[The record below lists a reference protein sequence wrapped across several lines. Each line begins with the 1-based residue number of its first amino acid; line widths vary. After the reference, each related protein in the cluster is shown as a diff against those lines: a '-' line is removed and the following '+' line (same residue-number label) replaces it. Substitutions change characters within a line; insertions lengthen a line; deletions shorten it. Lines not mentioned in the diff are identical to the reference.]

1 MSKGENAM
9 INRRNFVAVC
19 AVLACVLGSPALFA
33 ADKPPIKIGVSVPL
47 SGFQTPNGTM
57 YRIGITMAVEDVNK
71 AGGVNGSPVQLV
83 IDDDQS
89 LADQAVLLFR
99 RHVADGVVASLGP
112 ISGTTWESVAP
123 LANSMKAPVLNYTAL
138 KPGISQKPYALR
150 LHPPDDL
157 MVPEG
162 VAEFVKKFPNV
173 RKIAIGGDLKEASGA
188 SGIKE
193 FQKAAAAHG
202 LQILDT
208 VGFDTRTTDFS
219 PTAIKIRGL
228 APDAIFVSAFPP
240 NVLALLKEL
249 DTQGFQAP
257 VLVNALIWPGNFPQ
271 VVTAGAQNI
280 HTIGFNTNESA
291 PGIKGH
297 DEFVA
302 RYAKLSDE
310 TKILA
315 KPANS
320 ANASLAYDAAMMLMG
335 RMQEKKIDGTTDVQ
349 TARDEIATALNALK
363 SWHGLNDIT
372 MKDSGD
378 GYIRS
383 HLLDMDV
390 AGKTWKY
397 SLPSSTR

>member
-1 MSKGENAM
+1 M
-9 INRRNFVAVC
+9 INRRNFAAGC
-19 AVLACVLGSPALFA
+19 AVLTCMLGSSALFA

-57 YRIGITMAVEDVNK
+57 YRLGITMAVEDVNK
-71 AGGVNGSPVQLV
+71 AGGVNGSPIQLV
-83 IDDDQS
+83 IDDDQGR
-89 LADQAVLLFR
+89 ADQAVLLFR

-123 LANSMKAPVLNYTAL
+123 LANSEKAPVLNYTAL

-150 LHPPDDL
+150 LHPPDDM

-173 RKIAIGGDLKEASGA
+173 KKIAVAGDLKEASGA

-193 FQKAAAAHG
+193 FQKAAAVHG

-228 APDAIFVSAFPP
+228 APDAIFLSAFPP

-249 DTQGFQAP
+249 DTQGLQAP

-271 VVTAGAQNI
+271 VVTAGTRNV
-280 HTIGFNTNESA
+280 HTIGFNTNEPA
-291 PGIKGH
+291 PAIKGH
-297 DEFVA
+297 DDFVA
-302 RYAKLSDE
+302 RYTTLSGE
-310 TKILA
+310 TTSLA
-315 KPANS
+315 KPANA
-320 ANASLAYDAAMMLMG
+320 ANASLAYDAAMMLIGIMKD
-335 RMQEKKIDGTTDVQ
+335 KKIDGTTDIQ
-349 TARDEIATALNALK
+349 TARAEITSALNALK
-363 SWHGLNDIT
+363 SWQGLNNIT
-372 MKDSGD
+372 MNDSG
-378 GYIRS
+378 RR
-383 HLLDMDV
+383 L
-390 AGKTWKY
+390 Y
-397 SLPSSTR
+397 SLASARDRRCQ

>member
-1 MSKGENAM
+1 M
-9 INRRNFVAVC
+9 INRRNFAAVC
-19 AVLACVLGSPALFA
+19 AALACVLGSPALFA

-99 RHVADGVVASLGP
+99 RHVADGVVA
-112 ISGTTWESVAP
+112 
-123 LANSMKAPVLNYTAL
+123 
-138 KPGISQKPYALR
+138 
-150 LHPPDDL
+150 
-157 MVPEG
+157 
-162 VAEFVKKFPNV
+162 EFVKKFPKV
-173 RKIAIGGDLKEASGA
+173 KKIAIGGDLKEASGA

-335 RMQEKKIDGTTDVQ
+335 IMQEKKIDGTTDVQ

-383 HLLDMDV
+383 HLLEMDV

-397 SLPSSTR
+397 SLPSSAR

>member
-1 MSKGENAM
+1 M
-9 INRRNFVAVC
+9 INRRNFTAGC
-19 AVLACVLGSPALFA
+19 AVLTCLLGSSTLLA

-57 YRIGITMAVEDVNK
+57 YRIAITMAVEDVNK
-71 AGGVNGSPVQLV
+71 TGGVNGSPIELV
-83 IDDDQS
+83 IDDDQGR
-89 LADQAVLLFR
+89 ADQAVLLFR

-123 LANSMKAPVLNYTAL
+123 LANETKAPVLNYTAL

-173 RKIAIGGDLKEASGA
+173 KKIAVAGDLKEASGA

-193 FQKAAAAHG
+193 FLKAAAAHG

-271 VVTAGAQNI
+271 VVSAGAQNV
-280 HTIGFNTNESA
+280 HTIGFDTNEPA
-291 PGIKGH
+291 PAIKGH

-302 RYAKLSDE
+302 RYAKLSSE
-310 TKILA
+310 AQSLA
-315 KPANS
+315 RPANA

-335 RMQEKKIDGTTDVQ
+335 IMKDKKIDGTTDIQ
-349 TARDEIATALNALK
+349 TGRTEIMVALNALK
-363 SWHGLNDIT
+363 VWHGLNDIT
-372 MKDSGD
+372 MKDLGD

-383 HLLDMDV
+383 HLLEMDV
-390 AGKTWKY
+390 ANKAWKY
-397 SLPSSTR
+397 SLPPNQR

>member
-1 MSKGENAM
+1 M
-9 INRRNFVAVC
+9 INRRKFSTGC
-19 AVLACVLGSPALFA
+19 ALLMCVLGSSALFA

-57 YRIGITMAVEDVNK
+57 YRIGITMAAEDVNK
-71 AGGVNGSPVQLV
+71 AGGVNGSPIQLV
-83 IDDDQS
+83 IDDDQG

-138 KPGISQKPYALR
+138 KPGISKKPYALR
-150 LHPPDDL
+150 IHPPDDM

-173 RKIAIGGDLKEASGA
+173 KKIAVAGDLKEASGA

-193 FQKAAAAHG
+193 FQKAAAVHG

-228 APDAIFVSAFPP
+228 APDAIFLSAFPP

-249 DTQGFQAP
+249 DTQGIHAP

-271 VVTAGAQNI
+271 TVSAGAQNVY
-280 HTIGFNTNESA
+280 TIGFNTNEPA

-297 DEFVA
+297 DDFVA
-302 RYAKLSDE
+302 RYATLSGE
-310 TKILA
+310 TKSLA
-315 KPANS
+315 KPANA
-320 ANASLAYDAAMMLMG
+320 ANASLAYDAAMMLIDIMK
-335 RMQEKKIDGTTDVQ
+335 EKKIDGTTDVQ
-349 TARDEIATALNALK
+349 TARAEITTALNALK

-383 HLLDMDV
+383 HLLEMDV
-390 AGKTWKY
+390 AKKAWKY
-397 SLPSSTR
+397 SFPSNAR